1 MVDLSRLVAEGLL
14 RGNDDQRANALR
26 LLGIGL
32 YLSGRHDGAQGAFID
47 LLKLRPQAHLDPTIT
62 RPEVVAFFEEVRRA
76 NRPKKHLALALLP
89 PFGQFQN
96 GDDAKGW
103 VLLGLEIATLAAAA
117 GTSLWLYRNVDSTNR
132 CENYPTATCKTVR
145 TWNFITT
152 GALTAV
158 WAVGVA
164 DAILHYHRGDTE
176 TDTRVS
182 FAVSPTG
189 AALRVSF

>member
-14 RGNDDQRANALR
+14 RGDDDQRVNALR

-62 RPEVVAFFEEVRRA
+62 RPEVVAFFEEVKRA

-96 GDDAKGW
+96 GDDRRGW

-117 GTSLWLYRNVDSTNR
+117 STRFWLYRNVDGTNR
-132 CENYPTATCKTVR
+132 CNPHPTSTCVSIR

-158 WAVGVA
+158 WAIGVTDALLHFHRA
-164 DAILHYHRGDTE
+164 DAEPDS
-176 TDTRVS
+176 RVS
-182 FAVSPTG
+182 FAVSPGG

>member
-14 RGNDDQRANALR
+14 RGDDDQRADALR

-47 LLKLRPQAHLDPTIT
+47 LLKLRPKARLDPAIT
-62 RPEVVAFFEEVRRA
+62 RPEVVAFFEDVRRQ
-76 NRPKKHLALALLP
+76 NRPKKYMALALLP

-96 GDDAKGW
+96 GEDAKGW
-103 VLLGLEIATLAAAA
+103 VLLGLEVATLAAAA
-117 GTSLWLYRNVDSTNR
+117 GTRLWLYRNVDANKR
-132 CENYPTATCKTVR
+132 CDPHPTGTCETVR
-145 TWNFITT
+145 TWNHITT
-152 GALTAV
+152 GAFAAV
-158 WAVGVA
+158 WAIGAV
-164 DAILHYHRGDTE
+164 DAFAHFHRGADE
-176 TDTRVS
+176 PDNRVS

>member
-14 RGNDDQRANALR
+14 RGDDDQRASALR

-47 LLKLRPQAHLDPTIT
+47 LLKLRPNARLDPTIT

-96 GDDAKGW
+96 GDDTKGW

-117 GTSLWLYRNVDSTNR
+117 STRFWLYRNVNSTNGCAPR
-132 CENYPTATCKTVR
+132 PSATCERVR
-145 TWNFITT
+145 TWNFVTT

-158 WAVGVA
+158 WAIGVT
-164 DAILHYHRGDTE
+164 DALLHFHR
-176 TDTRVS
+176 TDAEPDSRVS
-182 FAVSPTG
+182 FAVSPG
-189 AALRVSF
+189 SAALRVSF